1 MQMKNVVGMSLLLG
15 GLLAVSSTPA
25 LAGGKIV
32 IDDTRWVSFG
42 AGIRTSI
49 ASVSDAAPDGSSRAN
64 NFKLENMRLYVSG
77 QATQDFKFYFGTD
90 KMWGEYGVLDAI
102 IQYEPGKAFNVW
114 MGRMLT
120 PADRIEMN
128 GPFYG
133 LTWGQYTVPLY
144 PSDNDISNGANGRAG
159 TYGRDEGITAWG
171 ALGKFQYAV
180 GIFDGYGGDKNNKT
194 NQSDAPLYAARFAYN
209 ILDQESNP
217 GYYTSST
224 YFGKGG
230 DILTLAFSIQS
241 QNDGYGTM
249 TQSGSFTGFAIDGL
263 FEKPLADGAAVTV
276 ETEYKSFDVSTR
288 AATPVFSM
296 FDGKAYFASF
306 AYLLGN
312 TGGPGMYQPYVRYT
326 NNSPSAGASSSL
338 TELGVNYVIS
348 GHNLRLNLNVTNGDA
363 NASGAK
369 GDDTTAVTFGMQFQ
383 I

>member
-1 MQMKNVVGMSLLLG
+1 MQKKNIIGNSLLLG
-15 GLLAVSSTPA
+15 SLLATGSASV
-25 LAGGKIV
+25 LAGGKIA
-32 IDDTRWVSFG
+32 IDDTRWISVG

-49 ASVSDAAPDGSSRAN
+49 ASVSDAAPDGSSSAS
-64 NFKLENMRLYVSG
+64 NFNLENMRLYVAG

-90 KMWGEYGVLDAI
+90 KMWDGEYGVLDAI
-102 IQYEPGKAFNVW
+102 IQYEPSKAFNVW

-144 PSDNDISNGANGRAG
+144 PSDNDIGNGANGLAG

-171 ALGKFQYAV
+171 TLGKFQYAV
-180 GIFDGYGGDKNNKT
+180 GIFDGYSGPE

-209 ILDQESNP
+209 FLNQEANP

-230 DILTLAFSIQS
+230 DILTLAVSAQS
-241 QNDGYGTM
+241 QDDGYGTVAD
-249 TQSGSFTGFAIDGL
+249 SGSFTGYAIDGL
-263 FEKPLADGAAVTV
+263 FEKPLSGGAAVTV
-276 ETEYKSFDVSTR
+276 EAEYKSFEVSTD
-288 AATPVFSM
+288 ATAPVFSM
-296 FDGKAYFASF
+296 FDGDAWFASA

-312 TGGPGMYQPYVRYT
+312 TGGSGMYQPYVRYT
-326 NNSPSAGASSSL
+326 DNSPSVGDSSSL
-338 TELGVNYVIS
+338 TEVGVNYIIS
-348 GHNLRLNLNVTNGDA
+348 GQNLKLNLNFTSGDA
-363 NASGAK
+363 NASGQKAAT
-369 GDDTTAVTFGMQFQ
+369 DVDAITFGMQFQ

>member
-1 MQMKNVVGMSLLLG
+1 MQIKNVVGTSLLLG
-15 GLLAVSSTPA
+15 GLLAASSAPVF
-25 LAGGKIV
+25 AGGKIT
-32 IDDTRWVSFG
+32 IDDTRWISVG

-49 ASVSDAAPDGSSRAN
+49 ASVSDAAPDGSSNAS
-64 NFKLENMRLYVSG
+64 NFNLENMRLYFSG
-77 QATQDFKFYFGTD
+77 QATKDFKFYFGTD

-144 PSDNDISNGANGRAG
+144 PSDNDINNGANGIAG
-159 TYGRDEGITAWG
+159 TYGRDEGVTAWG
-171 ALGKFQYAV
+171 TLGKFQYAV
-180 GIFDGYGGDKNNKT
+180 GIFDGYSGDE

-209 ILDQESNP
+209 FLDMEANP

-230 DILTLAFSIQS
+230 DILTLALSIQS
-241 QNDGYGTM
+241 QDDGYGTI
-249 TQSGSFTGFAIDGL
+249 TQSGSFTGYAIDGL
-263 FEKPLADGAAVTV
+263 FEKPLGDGSAVTI
-276 ETEYKSFDVSTR
+276 EAEYKSFEVSTD
-288 AATPVFSM
+288 ATTPVFSM
-296 FDGKAYFASF
+296 FDGDAYFASF
-306 AYLLGN
+306 AYLLGD
-312 TGGPGMYQPYVRYT
+312 TGGSGMFQPYVRYT
-326 NNSPSAGASSSL
+326 NNSPSVGASSSL
-338 TELGVNYVIS
+338 TEVGVNYVIS
-348 GHNLRLNLNVTNGDA
+348 GHNLKLNLNVTDGDA

-369 GDDTTAVTFGMQFQ
+369 GVDTTAITFGMQFQ

>member
-1 MQMKNVVGMSLLLG
+1 MQKKNIAGKSLLLG
-15 GLLAVSSTPA
+15 SLLAASSAAPV
-25 LAGGKIV
+25 LAGGKIA
-32 IDDTRWVSFG
+32 IDDTRWISVG

-49 ASVSDAAPDGSSRAN
+49 ASVSDAAPDGSSSAS
-64 NFKLENMRLYVSG
+64 NFNLENMRLYISG
-77 QATQDFKFYFGTD
+77 QATKDFKFYFGTD
-90 KMWGEYGVLDAI
+90 RMWDGEYGVLDAI

-128 GPFYG
+128 GPFYS

-144 PSDNDISNGANGRAG
+144 PSDNDIGNGANGGAG
-159 TYGRDEGITAWG
+159 TYGRDEGVTAWG

-180 GIFDGYGGDKNNKT
+180 GIFDGYNGDE
-194 NQSDAPLYAARFAYN
+194 NQSDAPLFAARFAYN
-209 ILDQESNP
+209 LLNMEENP

-230 DILTLAFSIQS
+230 DILTLAISAQS
-241 QNDGYGTM
+241 QDDGYGTV
-249 TQSGSFTGFAIDGL
+249 TQSGSFTGYAIDGL
-263 FEKPLADGAAVTV
+263 FEKPLGGGAAVTV
-276 ETEYKSFDVSTR
+276 EAEYKSFEVSTD

-296 FDGKAYFASF
+296 FDGEAYFASA

-312 TGGPGMYQPYVRYT
+312 TGGSGMYQPYVRYT
-326 NNSPSAGASSSL
+326 ENSPSVGDSSSL
-338 TELGVNYVIS
+338 TEVGVNYIVS
-348 GHNLRLNLNVTNGDA
+348 GQNLKLNLNFTTGDA

-369 GDDTTAVTFGMQFQ
+369 AATDVDAITFGMQFQ

>member
-1 MQMKNVVGMSLLLG
+1 MQMKNVVGTSLLLG
-15 GLLAVSSTPA
+15 GLLAASGTPA

-49 ASVSDAAPDGSSRAN
+49 ASVSDAAPDGSSRAS
-64 NFKLENMRLYVSG
+64 NFNLENMRLYVAG
-77 QATQDFKFYFGTD
+77 QATKNFKFYFGTD

-128 GPFYG
+128 GPFYS

-144 PSDNDISNGANGRAG
+144 PSDNDINNGANGAAG

-171 ALGKFQYAV
+171 SLGKFQYAV
-180 GIFDGYGGDKNNKT
+180 GIFDGYSGAE
-194 NQSDAPLYAARFAYN
+194 NQRDAPLYAARFAYN

-230 DILTLAFSIQS
+230 DILTLALSVQS
-241 QNDGYGTM
+241 QDDGYGTL
-249 TQSGSFTGFAIDGL
+249 TQSGSFTGYAIDGL
-263 FEKPLADGAAVTV
+263 FEKPLGEGAAVTV
-276 ETEYKSFDVSTR
+276 EAEYKSFDVSTR
-288 AATPVFSM
+288 AATPAFGM
-296 FDGKAYFASF
+296 FDGNAYFASF
-306 AYLLGN
+306 AYLLGDI
-312 TGGPGMYQPYVRYT
+312 GAAGMIQPYVRYT
-326 NNSPSAGASSSL
+326 SNEPTAGASSSL
-338 TELGVNYVIS
+338 TEVGVNYVIS
-348 GHNLRLNLNVTNGDA
+348 GHNLKLNLNVTDGDA
-363 NASGAK
+363 NASGTK
-369 GDDTTAVTFGMQFQ
+369 GDDTTAITFGMQFQ

>member
-1 MQMKNVVGMSLLLG
+1 MQIKNVVGTSLLLG
-15 GLLAVSSTPA
+15 GLLAASSAPVF
-25 LAGGKIV
+25 AGGKIT
-32 IDDTRWVSFG
+32 IDDTRWISVG

-49 ASVSDAAPDGSSRAN
+49 ASVSDAAPDGSSNAS
-64 NFKLENMRLYVSG
+64 NFNLENMRLYFSG
-77 QATQDFKFYFGTD
+77 QATKDFKFYFGTD

-144 PSDNDISNGANGRAG
+144 PSDNDINNGANGIAG
-159 TYGRDEGITAWG
+159 TYGRDEGVTAWG
-171 ALGKFQYAV
+171 TLGKFQYAV
-180 GIFDGYGGDKNNKT
+180 GIFDGYSGDE

-209 ILDQESNP
+209 FLDMEANP

-230 DILTLAFSIQS
+230 DILTLALSIQS
-241 QNDGYGTM
+241 QDDGYGTI
-249 TQSGSFTGFAIDGL
+249 TQSGSFTGYAIDGL
-263 FEKPLADGAAVTV
+263 FEKPLGDGSAVTI
-276 ETEYKSFDVSTR
+276 EAEYKSFEVSTD
-288 AATPVFSM
+288 ATTPVFSM
-296 FDGKAYFASF
+296 FDGDAYFASF

-312 TGGPGMYQPYVRYT
+312 TGGSGMFQPYVRYT
-326 NNSPSAGASSSL
+326 NNSPSVGASSSL
-338 TELGVNYVIS
+338 TEVGVNYVIS
-348 GHNLRLNLNVTNGDA
+348 GHNLKLNLNVTDGDA

-369 GDDTTAVTFGMQFQ
+369 GVDTTAITFGMQFQ

>member
-1 MQMKNVVGMSLLLG
+1 MHKKNRIGKSLLIG
-15 GLLAVSSTPA
+15 SILAAGSAPA
-25 LAGGKIV
+25 LAGGKIA
-32 IDDTRWVSFG
+32 IDDTRWISIG

-49 ASVSDAAPDGSSRAN
+49 ASVSDAAPDGSSSAS
-64 NFKLENMRLYVSG
+64 NFNLENMRLYVSG
-77 QATQDFKFYFGTD
+77 QATKDFKFYFGTD

-144 PSDNDISNGANGRAG
+144 PSDNDINNGANGVAG

-171 ALGKFQYAV
+171 GLGKFQYAV
-180 GIFDGYGGDKNNKT
+180 GIFDGYSGAE

-241 QNDGYGTM
+241 QDDGYGTV
-249 TQSGSFTGFAIDGL
+249 TQSGSFTGYAIDGL
-263 FEKPLADGAAVTV
+263 FEKPLGGGAAVTV
-276 ETEYKSFDVSTR
+276 EAEYKSFDVSTS
-288 AATPVFSM
+288 AVTPVFGM
-296 FDGKAYFASF
+296 FDGDAYFASF
-306 AYLLGN
+306 AYLLGD
-312 TGGPGMYQPYVRYT
+312 TGGAGMFQPYVRYT
-326 NNSPSAGASSSL
+326 SNEPTVGADSSL
-338 TELGVNYVIS
+338 TEVGVNYVIS
-348 GHNLRLNLNVTNGDA
+348 GHNLKLNLNVTDGDA

>member
-1 MQMKNVVGMSLLLG
+1 MQIKNVVGTSLLVAG
-15 GLLAVSSTPA
+15 FLAVSSAPV

-49 ASVSDAAPDGSSRAN
+49 GSVSDAAPDGSSRAS
-64 NFKLENMRLYVSG
+64 NFNLENMRLYVSG
-77 QATQDFKFYFGTD
+77 QASKDFKFYFGTD
-90 KMWGEYGVLDAI
+90 KIWGEYGVLDAI

-128 GPFYG
+128 GPFYS

-144 PSDNDISNGANGRAG
+144 PSDNDIDNGANGVAG

-171 ALGKFQYAV
+171 SLGKFQYAV
-180 GIFDGYGGDKNNKT
+180 GIFDGYSGAE
-194 NQSDAPLYAARFAYN
+194 NQTDAPLYAARFAYN

-241 QNDGYGTM
+241 QDDGYGTI
-249 TQSGSFTGFAIDGL
+249 TQSGSFTGYAIDGL
-263 FEKPLADGAAVTV
+263 FEKPLGGGAAVTV
-276 ETEYKSFDVSTR
+276 EAEYKSFDVSTS
-288 AATPVFSM
+288 AATPVFGM
-296 FDGKAYFASF
+296 FDGDAYFASF
-306 AYLLGN
+306 AYLLGD
-312 TGGPGMYQPYVRYT
+312 TGTAGMIQPYVRYT
-326 NNSPSAGASSSL
+326 SNEPTVGASSSL
-338 TELGVNYVIS
+338 TEVGVNYVIS
-348 GHNLRLNLNVTNGDA
+348 GHKLKLNLNMTNGDA

>member
-1 MQMKNVVGMSLLLG
+1 MQIKNVVGTSLLLG
-15 GLLAVSSTPA
+15 GLLAASSAPVF
-25 LAGGKIV
+25 AGGKIT
-32 IDDTRWVSFG
+32 IDDTRWISVG

-49 ASVSDAAPDGSSRAN
+49 ASVSDAAPDGSSNAS
-64 NFKLENMRLYVSG
+64 NFNLENMRLYFSG
-77 QATQDFKFYFGTD
+77 QATKDFKFYFGTD

-144 PSDNDISNGANGRAG
+144 PSDNDINNGANGIAG
-159 TYGRDEGITAWG
+159 TYGRDEGVTAWG
-171 ALGKFQYAV
+171 TLGKFQYAV
-180 GIFDGYGGDKNNKT
+180 GIFDGYSGDE

-209 ILDQESNP
+209 FLDMEANP

-230 DILTLAFSIQS
+230 DILTLALSIQS
-241 QNDGYGTM
+241 QDDGYGTI
-249 TQSGSFTGFAIDGL
+249 TQSGSFTGYAIDGL
-263 FEKPLADGAAVTV
+263 FEKPLGDGSAVTV
-276 ETEYKSFDVSTR
+276 EAEYKSFEVSTD
-288 AATPVFSM
+288 ATTPVFSM
-296 FDGKAYFASF
+296 FDGDAYFASF

-312 TGGPGMYQPYVRYT
+312 TGGSGMFQPYVRYT
-326 NNSPSAGASSSL
+326 NNSPSVGASSSL
-338 TELGVNYVIS
+338 TEVGVNYVIS
-348 GHNLRLNLNVTNGDA
+348 GHNLKLNLNVTDGDA

-369 GDDTTAVTFGMQFQ
+369 GVDTTAITFGMQFQ

>member
-1 MQMKNVVGMSLLLG
+1 MQIKNVVGMSLLLG
-15 GLLAVSSTPA
+15 GLLAAGSAPV
-25 LAGGKIV
+25 LAGGKIT
-32 IDDTRWVSFG
+32 IDDTRWISVG

-49 ASVSDAAPDGSSRAN
+49 ALVSDAAPDGSSTAS
-64 NFKLENMRLYVSG
+64 NFNLDNMRLYFSG
-77 QATQDFKFYFGTD
+77 QATKDFKFYFGTD

-144 PSDNDISNGANGRAG
+144 PSDNDINNGANGVAG
-159 TYGRDEGITAWG
+159 TYGRDEGVTAWG
-171 ALGKFQYAV
+171 SLGKFQYAL
-180 GIFDGYGGDKNNKT
+180 GIFDGNGGDE

-209 ILDQESNP
+209 FLDMEANP

-230 DILTLAFSIQS
+230 DILTLALSIQS
-241 QNDGYGTM
+241 QDDGYGTI
-249 TQSGSFTGFAIDGL
+249 TQSGSFTGYAIDGL
-263 FEKPLADGAAVTV
+263 FEKPLGDGSAVTI
-276 ETEYKSFDVSTR
+276 EAEYKSFDVSTD
-288 AATPVFSM
+288 AVTPVFSM
-296 FDGKAYFASF
+296 FDGDAYFASF

-312 TGGPGMYQPYVRYT
+312 TGGSGMYQPYVRYT
-326 NNSPSAGASSSL
+326 NNSPSVGESSSL
-338 TELGVNYVIS
+338 TEVGVNYVIS
-348 GHNLRLNLNVTNGDA
+348 GHNLKLNLNLTSGDA

-369 GDDTTAVTFGMQFQ
+369 GADTDAMTFGMQFQ

>member
-1 MQMKNVVGMSLLLG
+1 MQIKNVVGTSLLVAG
-15 GLLAVSSTPA
+15 FLAVSSAPV

-49 ASVSDAAPDGSSRAN
+49 SSVSDAAPDGSSRAS
-64 NFKLENMRLYVSG
+64 NFNLENMRLYVSG
-77 QATQDFKFYFGTD
+77 QASKDFKFYFGTD

-128 GPFYG
+128 GPFYS

-144 PSDNDISNGANGRAG
+144 PSDNDIGNGANGAAG

-171 ALGKFQYAV
+171 SLGKFQYAV
-180 GIFDGYGGDKNNKT
+180 GIFDGYSGAE
-194 NQSDAPLYAARFAYN
+194 NQTDAPLYAARFAYN

-241 QNDGYGTM
+241 QDDGYGTI
-249 TQSGSFTGFAIDGL
+249 TQSGSFTGYAIDGL
-263 FEKPLADGAAVTV
+263 FEKPLGDGAAVTV
-276 ETEYKSFDVSTR
+276 EAEYKSFDISTD

-296 FDGKAYFASF
+296 FDGEAYFASF
-306 AYLLGN
+306 AYLIGN
-312 TGGPGMYQPYVRYT
+312 TGGAGMYQPYVRHT
-326 NNSPSAGASSSL
+326 NNSPSVGASSSL
-338 TELGVNYVIS
+338 TEMGVNYIIS
-348 GHNLRLNLNVTNGDA
+348 DHKLKLNLNLTNGDA

>member
-1 MQMKNVVGMSLLLG
+1 MQKKNIIGTSLLMG
-15 GLLAVSSTPA
+15 SLLAAGSAPV

-32 IDDTRWVSFG
+32 IDDTRWISVG

-49 ASVSDAAPDGSSRAN
+49 ASVSDAAPDGSSSAS
-64 NFKLENMRLYVSG
+64 NFNLENMRLYISG
-77 QATQDFKFYFGTD
+77 QATKDFKFYFGTD
-90 KMWGEYGVLDAI
+90 RMWDGEYGVLDAI
-102 IQYEPGKAFNVW
+102 IQYEPGKEFNVW

-128 GPFYG
+128 GPFYS

-144 PSDNDISNGANGRAG
+144 PSDNDIDNGANGSAG

-180 GIFDGYGGDKNNKT
+180 GIFDGYSGDE

-209 ILDQESNP
+209 FLNMEANP

-230 DILTLAFSIQS
+230 DILTLAISAQS
-241 QNDGYGTM
+241 QDDGYGTVA
-249 TQSGSFTGFAIDGL
+249 QSGSFTGYAIDGL
-263 FEKPLADGAAVTV
+263 FEKPLGGGAAVTV
-276 ETEYKSFDVSTR
+276 EAEYKSFDVSANTVSP
-288 AATPVFSM
+288 TTVQM
-296 FDGKAYFASF
+296 FDGEAYFASA

-312 TGGPGMYQPYVRYT
+312 TGGSGMYQPYVRYT
-326 NNSPSAGASSSL
+326 DNSPSVGDSSSL
-338 TELGVNYVIS
+338 TEVGVNYIIS
-348 GHNLRLNLNVTNGDA
+348 GQNLKLNLNFTTGDA

-369 GDDTTAVTFGMQFQ
+369 APDDVDTITFGMQFQ

>member
-1 MQMKNVVGMSLLLG
+1 MQIKNVVGTSLLLG
-15 GLLAVSSTPA
+15 GLLTASSAPV

-32 IDDTRWVSFG
+32 IDDTRWISVG

-49 ASVSDAAPDGSSRAN
+49 ASVSDAAPDGSSRAS
-64 NFKLENMRLYVSG
+64 NFNLENMRLYFSG
-77 QATQDFKFYFGTD
+77 QATEDFKFYFGTD

-144 PSDNDISNGANGRAG
+144 PSDNDVNNGANGVAG

-171 ALGKFQYAV
+171 TLGKFQYAV
-180 GIFDGYGGDKNNKT
+180 GIFDGYSGDA
-194 NQSDAPLYAARFAYN
+194 NQSDAPLYAARFAFN
-209 ILDQESNP
+209 FLDMEANP

-230 DILTLAFSIQS
+230 DILTLALSIQS
-241 QNDGYGTM
+241 QDDGYGTIV
-249 TQSGSFTGFAIDGL
+249 QSGSFTGYAIDGL
-263 FEKPLADGAAVTV
+263 FEKPLGDGSAVTV
-276 ETEYKSFDVSTR
+276 EAEYKSFDVSTD
-288 AATPVFSM
+288 AAAPVFSM
-296 FDGKAYFASF
+296 FDGEAYFASF
-306 AYLLGN
+306 AYLIGN
-312 TGGPGMYQPYVRYT
+312 TIGPGMFQPYVRYT
-326 NNSPSAGASSSL
+326 NNSPSVGASSSL
-338 TELGVNYVIS
+338 TEAGVNYVVS
-348 GHNLRLNLNVTNGDA
+348 GHNLKLNLNLTSGDA

-369 GDDTTAVTFGMQFQ
+369 GADTDAITFGMQFQ